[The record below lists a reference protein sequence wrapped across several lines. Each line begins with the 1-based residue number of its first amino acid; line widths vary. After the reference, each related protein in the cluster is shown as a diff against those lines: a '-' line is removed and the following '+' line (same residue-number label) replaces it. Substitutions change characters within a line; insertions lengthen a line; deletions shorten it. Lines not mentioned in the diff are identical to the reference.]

1 MKSLRLAA
9 LGPTCCFS
17 ARLNAQQQAP
27 TAPITPVPQAPT
39 LNAPSGM
46 LPFLTVPQILSLGPT
61 LGTFEIVPT
70 PLGTTFNIAA
80 ANVHTL
86 DLLKAIA
93 AKGDLQL
100 IVADDAPNNLILN
113 MQVSNATPQRAIEIV
128 ASSNGLAW
136 GKVGAKTYLLVR
148 LPSPI
153 ILGAAPIYRY
163 SPAPSVKPPASDVPD
178 GTPFFFN
185 GQRYYIAPLQ

>member
-1 MKSLRLAA
+1 MKSLRFAA
-9 LGPTCCFS
+9 LGLTCCLS
-17 ARLNAQQQAP
+17 ARLNAQEQAP
-27 TAPITPVPQAPT
+27 TAPITPAPQAPT
-39 LNAPSGM
+39 LTAPALNAPPPGVTVVIGGLFQIAPSSS
-46 LPFLTVPQILSLGPT
+46 LPGSL
-61 LGTFEIVPT
+61 
-70 PLGTTFNIAA
+70 NIAA
-80 ANVHTL
+80 ANVHAL

-100 IVADDAPNNLILN
+100 IVADDAPNLPVNVQLRD
-113 MQVSNATPQRAIEIV
+113 VTPQRAIESI
-128 ASSNGLAW
+128 APGNGLTW

-148 LPSPI
+148 SPSPI

-163 SPAPSVKPPASDVPD
+163 SPAPAVKPPTPDVPG